1 MNGKFRLSLLSLALT
16 AALGAASTAGAAETS
31 TGTTSSSSTATSST
45 LSPGESKVIG
55 KTADTYTAFAGSRT
69 NAENLATG
77 LRQGSEITLTEN
89 GTNGGTTTTTF
100 TPPTKPM
107 GHGNVDKALALSSQ
121 QLANAGVA
129 QPTAEQIK
137 TSMMGGTITNDAGQS
152 IELQG
157 VLQMR
162 ADGMG
167 WGKIANE
174 LGVKPGQGYRP
185 AHTASGVTPASGAS
199 SNVTTAKGKSGG
211 VHSASSDKQPKSSG
225 VSGQRSGIVT
235 ASGASAS
242 RGSGHISDKGAEH
255 GSGHVT
261 TSGGNHAGVI
271 NASGHGHGVV
281 NAGGGSV
288 SSGHGNG
295 NGGGG
300 GVGKGHLK

>member
-1 MNGKFRLSLLSLALT
+1 MKGKFQLTLMSFALIAVFSI
-16 AALGAASTAGAAETS
+16 AAPAGAADT
-31 TGTTSSSSTATSST
+31 TTSSTTGSTTPTSPP
-45 LSPGESKVIG
+45 LSPGQSNVIG
-55 KTADTYTAFAGSRT
+55 KTADTYSAFAGSRT

-77 LRQGSEITLTEN
+77 LRQGGEITLTET
-89 GTNGGTTTTTF
+89 GSNGGTTTTTF

-137 TSMMGGTITNDAGQS
+137 TSMMGGTITNDAGQQV
-152 IELQG
+152 ELQG

-167 WGKIANE
+167 WGQIAHE

-199 SNVTTAKGKSGG
+199 SNVTTAKGRSGG
-211 VHSASSDKQPKSSG
+211 VHSAGSDKQPKSSG

-235 ASGASAS
+235 ASGASTG
-242 RGSGHISDKGAEH
+242 RGSGHISDKGAGH

-271 NASGHGHGVV
+271 NASGHGHGVTV
-281 NAGGGSV
+281 NLFFPFQG
-288 SSGHGNG
+288 
-295 NGGGG
+295 
-300 GVGKGHLK
+300 